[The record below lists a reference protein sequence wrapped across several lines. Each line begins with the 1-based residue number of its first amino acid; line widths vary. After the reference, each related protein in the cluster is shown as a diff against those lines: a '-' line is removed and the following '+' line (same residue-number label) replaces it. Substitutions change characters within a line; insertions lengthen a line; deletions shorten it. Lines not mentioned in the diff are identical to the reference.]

1 MQSPDPANIRAVLI
15 VEGQDEH
22 DVVLHLQDLHGIVGV
37 RIEVLQGRGDLMN
50 RVKQVAFDSAYR
62 NVNRVGIVFDSED
75 DPQATRLELEGA
87 VAYLNSLPQLSRTT
101 HVLQLP
107 ASDKP
112 GSFEALC
119 LQAIAPNDDLLK
131 CCDQFLACIE
141 GTKHKL
147 STQARR
153 DKARLLTWYVASTG
167 KPISR
172 IGRDAYRGDRAFDY
186 THPAFQPLV
195 DFLQTLVE

>member
-1 MQSPDPANIRAVLI
+1 MQTPDPANTQAVLL
-15 VEGQDEH
+15 VEGKDER
-22 DVVLHLQDLHGIVGV
+22 DVVMHLQHLHGIVGL

-50 RVKQVAFDSAYR
+50 RVKRLGFDSAYR

-87 VAYLNSLPQLSRTT
+87 VAYLSSLPQHSKTT
-101 HVLQLP
+101 HVMQMP
-107 ASDKP
+107 APDKP

-119 LQAIAPNDDLLK
+119 LQAIAPNDGLLR

-141 GTKHKL
+141 GTEHKL
-147 STQARR
+147 STQARK
-153 DKARLLTWYVASTG
+153 DKVRLLTWYAASTG

-172 IGRDAYRGDRAFDY
+172 IGRDAHQGDRAFDY
-186 THPAFQPLV
+186 THPAFHPLV
-195 DFLQTLVE
+195 DFLQTLVK